1 MQLGLWPED
10 FENMSVK
17 SVVAFYRVRAA
28 HWDFAVVAKLTVSL
42 GIDDVYRF

>member
-17 SVVAFYRVRAA
+17 SDVAFYRVRGAN
-28 HWDFAVVAKLTVSL
+28 WEFAVVAKFTVSL
-42 GIDDVYRF
+42 GQDEVYRF